1 MMNNASVSF
10 LTSQPLVRRAGS
22 TTLAGALCLVLA
34 ACGPADSVD
43 KATAGSPAAAAA
55 PASAASADTGNRAL
69 TVTVVRPTPSSWPLR
84 LSANGNVT
92 AWQEATIGSQST
104 GLALKEVL
112 VNVGDTVQR
121 GQLLASFDAATLAAD
136 INQLRA
142 QVAEAEAMLQEAAG
156 NAARVRALGQPMP
169 GAPEGEV
176 GLVGGGA
183 LSAQQVDQ
191 YLTAEAT
198 ARARVTAQR
207 AALQSQTLRLAQ
219 AQVRAPDSGVI
230 SARQATVG
238 AVVPA
243 GQELFRLI
251 RQGRLEWRAEVSAAE
266 LPSLKVGSPVSLRV
280 ETQTLTG
287 TVRQIAPTVDPA
299 TRNALVY
306 VDLPEAEVRRTG
318 VKAGMFA
325 RGDVDL
331 GASQALSLPQTAVM
345 LRDGFST
352 VMRVGPE
359 GKVSQVKVQVGR
371 RLGDRIELTGGL
383 PADAEVV
390 AAGIGFLS
398 DGDRVRVVAGPAAAV
413 PAAGA
418 ASAPATAA
426 APAATSPATAP
437 AAVSSS
443 APPRAAV
450 TSPAAPTQP

>member
-1 MMNNASVSF
+1 MMNILFVSS
-10 LTSQPLVRRAGS
+10 LRPQPLSRRVGS
-22 TTLAGALCLVLA
+22 AALLGALCWGLA
-34 ACGPADSVD
+34 ACGSADSAD
-43 KATAGSPAAAAA
+43 PATAGSAAAAA
-55 PASAASADTGNRAL
+55 PASAASADSGNRAL
-69 TVTVVRPTPSSWPLR
+69 TVTVVRPVPSSWPLR

-92 AWQEATIGSQST
+92 AWQEASIGSQST

-112 VNVGDTVQR
+112 VNVGDTVKR
-121 GQLLASFDAATLAAD
+121 GELLASFDAATLAAD
-136 INQLRA
+136 IAQLRA

-169 GAPEGEV
+169 GAPEGEA
-176 GLVGGGA
+176 GMVGGGA

-198 ARARVTAQR
+198 ARARVSAQR
-207 AALQSQTLRLAQ
+207 AALQAQNLRLAQ
-219 AQVRAPDSGVI
+219 AQVRASDSGII

-238 AVVPA
+238 AVVPP

-251 RQGRLEWRAEVSAAE
+251 SQGRLEWRAEVSAAE
-266 LPSLKVGSPVSLRV
+266 LPGLKIGSPVSLRV
-280 ETQTLTG
+280 ETQVLTG
-287 TVRQIAPTVDPA
+287 TLRQIAPTVDPA

-325 RGDVDL
+325 RGDFDL

-371 RLGDRIELTGGL
+371 RLGERIEITGGL
-383 PADAEVV
+383 PPDAEVV

-398 DGDRVRVVAGPAAAV
+398 DGDRVRVVAGLAT
-413 PAAGA
+413 PAAGGA
-418 ASAPATAA
+418 SASAPAPL
-426 APAATSPATAP
+426 PA
-437 AAVSSS
+437 S
-443 APPRAAV
+443 APSRAVLA
-450 TSPAAPTQP
+450 SPAAPTQP